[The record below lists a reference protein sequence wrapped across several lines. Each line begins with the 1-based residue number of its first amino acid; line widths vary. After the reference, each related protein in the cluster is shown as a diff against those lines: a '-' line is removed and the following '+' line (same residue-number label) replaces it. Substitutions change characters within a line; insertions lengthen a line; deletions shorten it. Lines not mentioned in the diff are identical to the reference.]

1 MSAMTGDHN
10 AASVAVEPTITAT
23 RNAIRAPRSQ
33 GMQASPSLWEGG
45 RGEGRH
51 RNRSSI
57 RTVLLSVC
65 SVVSLSSCASVERRI
80 TITSEPTGA
89 HVILNDTDVGYTPL
103 EVDFTWFGTYELR
116 ASKPGYALIHE
127 NRTINAPL
135 HEQPGIDILAAALPG
150 KRSTRVEWHL
160 VLTPETITDEDLILR
175 ARELQLSLD
184 EADAPQ

>member
-1 MSAMTGDHN
+1 MAKAQSAKWQIRRHATPRRGR
-10 AASVAVEPTITAT
+10 AVF
-23 RNAIRAPRSQ
+23 AILPFAIWLFLP
-33 GMQASPSLWEGG
+33 A
-45 RGEGRH
+45 
-51 RNRSSI
+51 
-57 RTVLLSVC
+57 
-65 SVVSLSSCASVERRI
+65 CASVERRI

-103 EVDFTWFGTYELR
+103 EVDFTWFGAYEVR
-116 ASKPGYALIHE
+116 ASMPGYALIHE
-127 NRTINAPL
+127 TRTISAPL

-184 EADAPQ
+184 EPPPADPAH